1 MAKNTK
7 IVRAAGKAN
16 AKQAKMEV
24 SNPLKYNNSG
34 TGKANKGEIK
44 ANKLFMKTLKS
55 DKTGYVAKQVAKA
68 VTKTTKKMKKGS
80 K

>member
-7 IVRAAGKAN
+7 VVRAAGKAN

-24 SNPLKYNNSG
+24 SNPLKYNNVG
-34 TGKANKGEIK
+34 AGPNKGETK
-44 ANKLFMKTLKS
+44 ANKLFMKTMSS
-55 DKTGYVAKQVAKA
+55 DKKGYVAKQVDKA
-68 VTKTTKKMKKGS
+68 VTKTTKKMKKSG